1 VKFGR
6 SIQSVRKQDD
16 AMAIRILEDKQL
28 EFGEGIGAYGFE
40 ICKLEEQDIN
50 TYWSGR
56 DLESHLEK
64 QYKSGLFLL
73 IRQQ

>member
-1 VKFGR
+1 
-6 SIQSVRKQDD
+6 
-16 AMAIRILEDKQL
+16 MAIRILEDKQL

-40 ICKLEEQDIN
+40 IYKLEAQDIN

-56 DLESHLEK
+56 DLESHLEE

>member
-40 ICKLEEQDIN
+40 IFKLEEQDIN

-56 DLESHLEK
+56 DLENYLEK

-73 IRQQ
+73 IRQ